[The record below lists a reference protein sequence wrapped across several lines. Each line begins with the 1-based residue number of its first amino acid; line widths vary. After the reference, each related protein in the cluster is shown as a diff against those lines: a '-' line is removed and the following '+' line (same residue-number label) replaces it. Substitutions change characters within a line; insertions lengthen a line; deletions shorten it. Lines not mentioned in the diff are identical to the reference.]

1 MLETRMALIKA
12 GIRSA
17 IGRRH
22 AGFEQMKGSFEFV
35 HLGLSISRGFLQ
47 LTTLAGEGFLLL
59 VG

>member
-1 MLETRMALIKA
+1 
-12 GIRSA
+12 
-17 IGRRH
+17 
-22 AGFEQMKGSFEFV
+22 MKGSFEFV